1 MKQRIMNN
9 VGALVA
15 LSVLLTFLAASFVM
29 YDKYSSYMRQD
40 VKNEAE
46 YLAHALDNTK
56 GEVFIRGIG
65 DMITS
70 RLTLIEEDGKVVFDS
85 RTEAG
90 DMENHGDRPE
100 VQQALKEGKGERVR
114 FSQTFSQQTFYYA
127 LSLEDGRVL
136 RVAKTTDSVF
146 KTMFSS
152 FTFGTYPGRYFNPGI
167 FSGRAADGKADR
179 AY

>member
-56 GEVFIRGIG
+56 SEVFIRGIG

-70 RLTLIEEDGKVVFDS
+70 RLTLIEEDGKVVLIP
-85 RTEAG
+85 G
-90 DMENHGDRPE
+90 QRPE
-100 VQQALKEGKGERVR
+100 TWKITETGRR
-114 FSQTFSQQTFYYA
+114 FSR
-127 LSLEDGRVL
+127 LLKRERGRRSAFPKPFPNRPFIMPLVW
-136 RVAKTTDSVF
+136 RMAGF
-146 KTMFSS
+146 
-152 FTFGTYPGRYFNPGI
+152 
-167 FSGRAADGKADR
+167 
-179 AY
+179 